1 VGQRSKISKN
11 TPYTVGKDFMMGI
24 FKKSRHCILMAVIA
38 LFASTVWADN
48 PEQNCHEK
56 DRVDGTMGFHGMG
69 GPAGIHSPLMLDI
82 SELEKLMNEINV
94 NKSVS
99 PKIITIARNFIAYF
113 NERIIKVQREELNIK
128 EELLKEKPDLQA
140 IQVFINK
147 KTPVF
152 AEIEFGQIKRDV
164 EIKALLTQDEYDR
177 WKSAL
182 SKKMRQMIPQHMQN
196 AGAKKDAP
204 K

>member
-1 VGQRSKISKN
+1 
-11 TPYTVGKDFMMGI
+11 
-24 FKKSRHCILMAVIA
+24 
-38 LFASTVWADN
+38 
-48 PEQNCHEK
+48 
-56 DRVDGTMGFHGMG
+56 
-69 GPAGIHSPLMLDI
+69 
-82 SELEKLMNEINV
+82 MNEINV